1 LVGKRAIISG
11 NQQYPWFIAHG
22 FWQGQQPSFHNPKV
36 FKGVIA
42 MTFRILLIAFFL
54 LSTAV
59 SSSAEIYKYR
69 DANGVLR
76 FTNNLHEV
84 PIDQREK
91 VDSMHEIET
100 KTEPEKDPA
109 KTPESD
115 MDMEAEA
122 LNSEKELLDNE
133 YAKLEED
140 RKLLVEMSEKE
151 KNAEEDAAFR
161 EQIESFNARIKAY
174 DEKLKVF
181 EEKVGQY
188 NAQVN

>member
-1 LVGKRAIISG
+1 
-11 NQQYPWFIAHG
+11 
-22 FWQGQQPSFHNPKV
+22 V

-140 RKLLVEMSEKE
+140 RKSLVEMSEKE